1 METKHT
7 YKQIIIIPDVHGR
20 EFWKPIVEKH
30 KNSKDTLIVFLGDYL
45 DPYTTIDGISESEAV
60 INFIDIINEASSA
73 NNIITLFGNHDLH
86 YFPQLLYSG
95 YASRRIEWAKYE
107 MSEIFSNNRDMFK
120 VAYETRINGRKYL
133 FTHAGVLPGWLNW
146 LTTLDEENDEIWCEE
161 HKEDLEFY
169 RSITAD
175 ADSLNRL
182 TTCKAGIDALSIVSY
197 ERGGSAP
204 FGSCV
209 WADVREHFFT
219 DRVIDEDG
227 NPVYQVFGHTFGLP
241 SLDEPYITEDFAM
254 LDCRKAFTLDCTT
267 GQITPYAEE

>member
-20 EFWKPIVEKH
+20 DFWEPIVAKY
-30 KNSKDTLIVFLGDYL
+30 KNDTDVLIIFLGDYL
-45 DPYTTIDGISESEAV
+45 DPYTSIDGISEADA
-60 INFIDIINEASSA
+60 IFNFTKIINEASSA

-146 LTTLDEENDEIWCEE
+146 LTTLDEENDETWCEE
-161 HKEDLEFY
+161 HKEDIEFY
-169 RSITAD
+169 RTITAD

-182 TTCKAGIDALSIVSY
+182 TSCKAGIDALNIVSY
-197 ERGGSAP
+197 ERNGSAP
-204 FGSCV
+204 FGSCM
-209 WADVREHFFT
+209 WADVREHLFT
-219 DRVIDEDG
+219 DRVIDEAG
-227 NPVYQVFGHTFGLP
+227 NQVYQVFGHTFGLP

-267 GQITPYAEE
+267 GQITPYAE